1 MRRQA
6 LITLLLLPALA
17 LGGCGGEAPKKT
29 AADDNAKMREYAKCM
44 RANGVDMPDP
54 STDGRVE
61 IKVTGGKTGEDKMKA
76 AEGKCRRLMPNG
88 GKPPKAD
95 AKQMAKMRAMS
106 KCMRENGVPDFPD
119 PGPDGGIMLK
129 GRADGGKGGLDP
141 QGSTFKKAEKICQK
155 DGPQGPRLEVR
166 DEGPGRTGGNDSSGE
181 GEK

>member
-17 LGGCGGEAPKKT
+17 LGGCGGEAPKK

-54 STDGRVE
+54 SGDGRVE
-61 IKVTGGKTGEDKMKA
+61 IRVTGGKSGEDKAKA
-76 AEGKCRRLMPNG
+76 AEGKCRHLMPNG

-95 AKQMAKMRAMS
+95 PKLAAKMRAMS
-106 KCMRENGVPDFPD
+106 KCMRENGVPNFPD
-119 PGPDGGIMLK
+119 PGPDGGIHIK
-129 GRADGGKGGLDP
+129 GRTSSGSGIDP
-141 QGSTFKKAEKICQK
+141 QSSTFKKAEKICQK
-155 DGPQGPRLEVR
+155 DGPTGPRLE
-166 DEGPGRTGGNDSSGE
+166 DKNEGPGSTRGNSTSGE